1 VITEPGVVLEGG
13 LVPMVVLVGDVDG
26 TEPVVVSPAGS
37 PPVALVVVGWVLA
50 VPEPTVCLDGPVLNG
65 LAPEVLVVVV
75 VGNVDGAEPVAVGW
89 VLAVLG
95 PNNCLDGPV
104 LNGLAPE
111 VLVVVVVGNVDG
123 AEPVAV
129 GLILAV
135 LGPNNCLGG
144 PVLNGL
150 APEVLIVVVIGN
162 VDGADCG
169 VPVLTV
175 GGLLVVTFGGL
186 KGASSSFDGGLG
198 ETVAPTTGT
207 PALSIPAVSG
217 LSSCDV
223 KLPSGFSPSVNI
235 SPPSTVDVP
244 YIELSSSL
252 FTDESLVLGTTVS
265 PTVGCGGVNTC
276 AAHCFSLKL
285 PLNTLNLFC
294 PATFPGKKYLAT
306 TNTQGFC
313 FCIAVATPKPTF
325 VLPFHT
331 S

>member
-1 VITEPGVVLEGG
+1 
-13 LVPMVVLVGDVDG
+13 M
-26 TEPVVVSPAGS
+26 
-37 PPVALVVVGWVLA
+37 
-50 VPEPTVCLDGPVLNG
+50 
-65 LAPEVLVVVV
+65 V